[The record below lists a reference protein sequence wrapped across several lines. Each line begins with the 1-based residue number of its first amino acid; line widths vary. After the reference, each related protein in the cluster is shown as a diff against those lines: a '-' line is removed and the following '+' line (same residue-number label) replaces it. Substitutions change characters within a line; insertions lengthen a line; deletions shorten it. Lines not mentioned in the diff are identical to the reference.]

1 MHVRNLNS
9 DVTQCYEWRKR
20 DPNLE
25 LPDLLKKRSKD
36 VGPILRRFFTNT
48 LFDSTFTLLGIIIGS
63 AFSSNPDLR
72 LVLGTMVATSI
83 ALGISTGV
91 SVYESET
98 LERERRV
105 LELEKA
111 LFRELENTTITE
123 NHKMS
128 ALIIS
133 VVNFFTPLLCCAIVI
148 FPLVLTAFRIIDIA
162 TASWISVGL
171 TLAILFVAGTY
182 FGRLGKRNP
191 TIKGIRMVV
200 FGVAAF
206 LIGFLIQTLI

>member
-1 MHVRNLNS
+1 
-9 DVTQCYEWRKR
+9 
-20 DPNLE
+20 LE
-25 LPDLLKKRSKD
+25 LNDLLRKRSKE

-63 AFSSNPDLR
+63 AFASNPDLR
-72 LVLGTMVATSI
+72 LILGTMVATSI

-123 NHKMS
+123 NHMIS
-128 ALIIS
+128 TVIIS
-133 VVNFFTPLLCCAIVI
+133 VVNFFTPLMCCAIVI
-148 FPLVLTAFRIIDIA
+148 TPLVLAAFQMIKIT
-162 TASWISVGL
+162 TASWISIGL
-171 TLAILFVAGTY
+171 ALGILFVAGTY

-191 TIKGIRMVV
+191 LVKGTRMVI
-200 FGVAAF
+200 FGIVAF
-206 LIGFLIQTLI
+206 IIGYLIQALL

>member
-1 MHVRNLNS
+1 
-9 DVTQCYEWRKR
+9 
-20 DPNLE
+20 LE
-25 LPDLLKKRSKD
+25 LNDLLGKRSKE

-63 AFSSNPDLR
+63 AFSSNPDIR
-72 LVLGTMVATSI
+72 LILGTMVATSI

-123 NHKMS
+123 NHMIS
-128 ALIIS
+128 TVIIS
-133 VVNFFTPLLCCAIVI
+133 VVNFFTPLACCAIVI
-148 FPLVLTAFRIIDIA
+148 TPVVLAAFQIIEIA
-162 TASWISVGL
+162 TASWISIGL
-171 TLAILFVAGTY
+171 ALGILFVAGTY

-191 TIKGIRMVV
+191 LVKGTRMVI
-200 FGVAAF
+200 FGIVAFVIGYLVQA
-206 LIGFLIQTLI
+206 LI